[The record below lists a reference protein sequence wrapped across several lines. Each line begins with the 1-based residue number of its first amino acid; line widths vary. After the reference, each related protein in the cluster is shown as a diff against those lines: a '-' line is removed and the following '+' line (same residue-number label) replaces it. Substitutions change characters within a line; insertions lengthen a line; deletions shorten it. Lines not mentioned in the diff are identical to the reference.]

1 MAKKERI
8 SAQDVLETISGFME
22 VFDVE
27 KLQKL
32 DLLDNLSSM
41 TASQSSMEKRLTAV
55 KQKLSEVVKPGDFEE
70 KLKKRDDA
78 FNKAIKAVPTEVQ
91 VKNEPVCLA
100 QKDRDSLDVLN
111 FQLEKR
117 NKRFSQFCRV
127 ISDKKIWF
135 LILFLMTSLSVG
147 TTFLIMKDS
156 AAEWAHRALVAA
168 EESHMENPLDE
179 YSKAFIEM
187 REGWKSRK
195 DCKDRI
201 KGMESKA
208 RYIKKL
214 ESVLACY
221 TEEELEVRKHIVN
234 IKDEQMARLVCHHP
248 STDQM
253 VNYRIHTTTEGI
265 VTKVEMEK
273 KVKGKNVWTELSEIK
288 SNSQER

>member
-32 DLLDNLSSM
+32 DQLDNLSSM
-41 TASQSSMEKRLTAV
+41 TTSRSSMEKRLTAV
-55 KQKLSEVVKPGDFEE
+55 EQKLSEVVKPDDFEQ
-70 KLKKRDDA
+70 KLKERDDK

-100 QKDRDSLDVLN
+100 QKDRDSLDELN
-111 FQLEKR
+111 FQIEKH

-127 ISDKKIWF
+127 ISYKKIWF
-135 LILFLMTSLSVG
+135 LFLFLITSLSVG

-179 YSKAFIEM
+179 YSKAFVEM
-187 REGWKSRK
+187 RGGIKARK

-201 KGMESKA
+201 EGMESEA
-208 RYIKKL
+208 DRIKDI
-214 ESVLACY
+214 ENILADY
-221 TEEELEVRKHIVN
+221 TEEELEVRKYKIS
-234 IKDEQMARLVCHHP
+234 IKAEQMARLVCYHP

-265 VTKVEMEK
+265 VTKVEVEK
-273 KVKGKNVWTELSEIK
+273 KVKGKSVWVELKELSSE
-288 SNSQER
+288 

>member
-32 DLLDNLSSM
+32 DQLDNLSSM
-41 TASQSSMEKRLTAV
+41 TTSQSSMEKRLTAV
-55 KQKLSEVVKPGDFEE
+55 EQKLSEVVKPDDFEQ
-70 KLKKRDDA
+70 KLKERDDK

-100 QKDRDSLDVLN
+100 QKDRDSLDELN
-111 FQLEKR
+111 TQLEKR
-117 NKRFSQFCRV
+117 NKRFSEFCRV

-135 LILFLMTSLSVG
+135 LFLFLMTSLSVG

-156 AAEWAHRALVAA
+156 AAEWAHRAFVAA
-168 EESHMENPLDE
+168 EEAHMKSPAEE
-179 YSKAFIEM
+179 YSKAYAEM
-187 REGWKSRK
+187 RGGWKSRK

-201 KGMESKA
+201 KGKESEAGKV
-208 RYIKKL
+208 RNLENIIYDYTGEEVEVREYKINIKK
-214 ESVLACY
+214 
-221 TEEELEVRKHIVN
+221 
-234 IKDEQMARLVCHHP
+234 EQMACLVCYHP
-248 STDQM
+248 STDQK
-253 VNYRIHTTTEGI
+253 VNYRIHTTPEGR

-273 KVKGKNVWTELSEIK
+273 KAKGKNVWVELK
-288 SNSQER
+288 L

>member
-22 VFDVE
+22 VFDME

-41 TASQSSMEKRLTAV
+41 TTSQSSMEKRLTAV
-55 KQKLSEVVKPGDFEE
+55 EQKLSDVVKPGDFEE
-70 KLKKRDDA
+70 KLKKRDEA
-78 FNKAIKAVPTEVQ
+78 FNKAIKTVPTEVHI
-91 VKNEPVCLA
+91 KNDPVSLA
-100 QKDRDSLDVLN
+100 QKDRDTLDELN
-111 FQLEKR
+111 TQLEKR
-117 NKRFSQFCRV
+117 NKRFSEFCRV
-127 ISDKKIWF
+127 ISYKKIWF
-135 LILFLMTSLSVG
+135 LFLFQITSLSVG
-147 TTFLIMKDS
+147 TTILIMKDS

-179 YSKAFIEM
+179 YSKAFVEM

-201 KGMESKA
+201 KGMESEA
-208 RYIKKL
+208 DRIKDIEKI
-214 ESVLACY
+214 LADY
-221 TEEELEVRKHIVN
+221 TEEELEVRKYKIS
-234 IKDEQMARLVCHHP
+234 IMAEQMARLVCYHS

-265 VTKVEMEK
+265 VTKVEVEK
-273 KVKGKNVWTELSEIK
+273 KVKGKNGWVELTELSKE
-288 SNSQER
+288 